1 MKKILYIC
9 LAALLCFSLP
19 VYATQDPPSAP
30 SEESGGLPE
39 DTAPSAEDTSEPSD
53 SESDS
58 SESGSDDTS
67 DTESDTSDTES
78 ETEDIVMPAEG
89 ELVLLCEPTVNGASF
104 FVEVYIENGA
114 GVRGGSGRFSFPKSV
129 KHISTSLESPG
140 GAKVKAL
147 VSGEN
152 VSFVFWGGETLTG
165 LSKIASF
172 EFAPLT
178 GHTGTVFS
186 FLLLEGF
193 LTDGYTDTPSRLNFC
208 IATLGYDI
216 TPPETTEEE
225 TTTKPEETTEEE
237 TTTAPEETTADTT
250 SEPVTTEP
258 VTTEPVT
265 TEAEPTTE
273 TTFFEETESETE
285 SASVTEKPPEKPKGG
300 TMKYVFITVGAVVLL
315 LLIGAGVY
323 LIAVKQRKN

>member
-30 SEESGGLPE
+30 SEESGSLPE
-39 DTAPSAEDTSEPSD
+39 DTAPSTEDTSEPSD

-58 SESGSDDTS
+58 SEGGSDDTS
-67 DTESDTSDTES
+67 DSDTSDTES
-78 ETEDIVMPAEG
+78 ETEEIVMPAEG
-89 ELVLLCEPTVNGASF
+89 DVVLLCEPTVNGESF
-104 FVEVYIENGA
+104 LVEVYIENGA
-114 GVRGGSGRFSFPKSV
+114 GVRGGSGKFSFPSSV

-152 VSFVFWGGETLTG
+152 VSFVFWGGETLSG
-165 LSKIASF
+165 LTKIASF

-216 TPPETTEEE
+216 SPPETTEEE
-225 TTTKPEETTEEE
+225 TTEPEETTREEI
-237 TTTAPEETTADTT
+237 TTAPEETTEPETT

-258 VTTEPVT
+258 ETTDTVT

-273 TTFFEETESETE
+273 TASFEETESETE
-285 SASVTEKPPEKPKGG
+285 GASVTEKPPEKPRGG
-300 TMKYVFITVGAVVLL
+300 AMKYVFITVGAVVLL